1 MNRAPTNAII
11 FIARLFQSFR
21 GIAPI
26 DAVARN
32 RNEEC
37 VRGRG
42 WKFVD
47 EESLRGGRESR
58 GGLSVRYA
66 CNTMTEAEP
75 YVSCLISRV
84 YLFTMDDID
93 QGLARL

>member
-1 MNRAPTNAII
+1 MNRAPANAII
-11 FIARLFQSFR
+11 FIAGLFQSFR

-32 RNEEC
+32 RNEER

-47 EESLRGGRESR
+47 EESLRGGGESR

-66 CNTMTEAEP
+66 SDTMTEAETC
-75 YVSCLISRV
+75 VSCLTSRV
-84 YLFTMDDID
+84 YLFI
-93 QGLARL
+93 G